1 MQGFALAH
9 DLGPWGMVAFLPV
22 GLILLV
28 GILLV
33 LGPAFTGTS
42 DSEQPEDSHE
52 EDRR

>member
-9 DLGPWGMVAFLPV
+9 DLGPLGMLAFLPV

-33 LGPAFTGTS
+33 LGPAFS
-42 DSEQPEDSHE
+42 APADSEQEEESHE